1 MTADDENCTPGES
14 TVAARG
20 ARGGHPRSLHRH
32 PFTDPALTDPALTD
46 TESRMST
53 SLLPRL
59 RPLRD
64 LDVRAT
70 TTRTLARLR
79 TWTEQHRD
87 GLRLAVGLVLG
98 GAFLSTLLFG
108 CTLLLLGL
116 FASAAAPAAQ
126 ELGIGG

>member
-1 MTADDENCTPGES
+1 MTADDANCTPGES

-20 ARGGHPRSLHRH
+20 ARGGHPRSLQRH
-32 PFTDPALTDPALTD
+32 PFTDPAFTD

-64 LDVRAT
+64 LDIRAT
-70 TTRTLARLR
+70 TTRALARLR
-79 TWTEQHRD
+79 TWTEHHRD
-87 GLRLAVGLVLG
+87 GLRLAVGLILG
-98 GAFLSTLLFG
+98 GAFLSTLLFV
-108 CTLLLLGL
+108 CTLLLLAL